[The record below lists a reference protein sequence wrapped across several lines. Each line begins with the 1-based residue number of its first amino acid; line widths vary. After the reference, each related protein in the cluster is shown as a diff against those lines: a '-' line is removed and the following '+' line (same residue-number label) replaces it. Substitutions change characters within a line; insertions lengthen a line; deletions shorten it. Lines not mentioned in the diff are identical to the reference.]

1 MSKKKKS
8 RKTTQVKS
16 TKVEVN
22 ELKNENIESK
32 QETTKFVTSCLVV
45 VLFLILVTSCFFLD
59 KNMFTFASR
68 ETAQTN
74 KGTQQSKI
82 IEQWTDETVVSK
94 CVYSVGFYEGNDP
107 IELSGIENCHEATV
121 IYNDDETKVEVKL
134 GYENVTYKETTE
146 DYVEPSEIEYQENVI
161 ETGEKYA
168 SIKSIKV
175 NDIDVPVSFF
185 ADEYEWLDKLEYMVP
200 IVSRYDNVLVYRIE
214 PRYQLGG
221 YDGVITDVEGNIIKE
236 FTYEQDITYE
246 NNKLSIY
253 SLADGQRVCDD
264 VCTSLGNN
272 LCGIDA
278 EDVYMNTITI
288 DTVLAKELET
298 KITTYS
304 EMCTNLG
311 E

>member
-1 MSKKKKS
+1 MGKKKKS
-8 RKTTQVKS
+8 RKNTQVKS

-175 NDIDVPVSFF
+175 NDIDVPV
-185 ADEYEWLDKLEYMVP
+185 
-200 IVSRYDNVLVYRIE
+200 
-214 PRYQLGG
+214 
-221 YDGVITDVEGNIIKE
+221 
-236 FTYEQDITYE
+236 
-246 NNKLSIY
+246 IY
-253 SLADGQRVCDD
+253 SSTRNE
-264 VCTSLGNN
+264 S
-272 LCGIDA
+272 
-278 EDVYMNTITI
+278 
-288 DTVLAKELET
+288 
-298 KITTYS
+298 YS
-304 EMCTNLG
+304 EKQSNRRSFRSFKSQNSQTSKRTSRKYNAFRRSQRRRL
-311 E
+311 

>member
-8 RKTTQVKS
+8 RKNTQAKS
-16 TKVEVN
+16 TNVEVN
-22 ELKNENIESK
+22 EFKSENNEKMESK

-45 VLFLILVTSCFFLD
+45 VLLLILVSSCFFLD

-68 ETAQTN
+68 ETAQSN
-74 KGTQQSKI
+74 KGIQQSKI
-82 IEQWTDETVVSK
+82 IEQWTDGKVISK
-94 CVYSVGFYEGNDP
+94 CVYSVGFYEGTEP
-107 IELSGIENCHEATV
+107 ITLSGIENCNEATI

-134 GYENVTYKETTE
+134 GYENVVYREE
-146 DYVEPSEIEYQENVI
+146 NVEPTEIEYQENVI
-161 ETGEKYA
+161 ETGEKHA
-168 SIKSIKV
+168 AIKSIKV

-185 ADEYEWLDKLEYMVP
+185 KEEYEWLDRLEYMVP
-200 IVSRYDNVLVYRIE
+200 IVSRYDNVLVYRID

-221 YDGVITDVEGNIIKE
+221 YDGVVADVEGNIIKE
-236 FTYEQDITYE
+236 FTYEQELTYE
-246 NNKLSIY
+246 NNKLLIY
-253 SLADGQRVCDD
+253 SLENGQRVCDD

-278 EDVYMNTITI
+278 EDTYMNTVTI